1 MTAEWRVVLAVFD
14 RAISPEASAIPVAM
28 ERMGHSTT
36 RAALTYLH
44 ASDERQRAIAE
55 AMSEIS
61 AGELGRRRPVLSSTQ
76 RARKRRNA
84 SC

>member
-1 MTAEWRVVLAVFD
+1 MAGRARRVFD
-14 RAISPEASAIPVAM
+14 RAISPEASAVPVAM
-28 ERMGHSTT
+28 ERMGHST

-55 AMSEIS
+55 AMGKIS
-61 AGELGRRRPVLSSTQ
+61 AGEPGRRRPVPSGMQ